1 MTGQLD
7 DVSDEV
13 GAGWHPL
20 IAQLHTELL
29 ALDPDYQLSQ
39 QVKGKFGQLRV
50 YLDSNY
56 TVEIDELID
65 AAENASLN
73 ICETCGQPGSPRNIG
88 GWVETRCGQP
98 GC

>member
-7 DVSDEV
+7 EVSDEV

-20 IAQLHTELL
+20 VAQLHVDLL
-29 ALDPDYQLSQ
+29 ALDPDYRVA
-39 QVKGKFGQLRV
+39 QVKEKCGQLRV
-50 YLDSNY
+50 YLTSNF

-65 AAENASLN
+65 AAEDASLS
-73 ICETCGQPGSPRNIG
+73 ICDVCGQPGSPRIIG
-88 GWVETRCGQP
+88 GWIYTRCGAP